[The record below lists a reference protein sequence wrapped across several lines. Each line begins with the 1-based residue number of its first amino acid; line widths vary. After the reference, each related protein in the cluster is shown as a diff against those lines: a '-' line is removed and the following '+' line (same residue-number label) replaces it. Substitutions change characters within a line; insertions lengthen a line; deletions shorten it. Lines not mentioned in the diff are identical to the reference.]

1 MTGKSIAFSLRDI
14 DGRVDIAYGI
24 NDDPK
29 RWGFHLFGPDWDIES
44 ARGFP
49 VLEAR
54 VRYRAEG
61 YAAFLGWIQVARFT
75 VRDDSAP
82 EAIWAAPDIGP
93 RSRDADGP
101 YTNFGIEPV
110 FFDATASDAS
120 DEEFLARTFLT
131 YTPDCLVSRVVEPL
145 CGFTWGY
152 DIEHGTVR
160 PRELRG
166 SSVDDWLEAVERLRL
181 RLPTWTFG
189 GDKWQPPAFDD

>member
-14 DGRVDIAYGI
+14 DGRVDISYGI

-54 VRYRAEG
+54 VRYPAEG
-61 YAAFLGWIQVARFT
+61 YAAFLGWIQVVCFT
-75 VRDDSAP
+75 VKDDSAP
-82 EAIWAAPDIGP
+82 ETIWAAPDKGP
-93 RSRDADGP
+93 RSRDASTP
-101 YTNFGIEPV
+101 YTSFGIEPV
-110 FFDATASDAS
+110 FFDAPTADTS

-131 YTPDCLVSRVVEPL
+131 YTPDCLVSPVVEPL

-152 DIEHGTVR
+152 RD
-160 PRELRG
+160 
-166 SSVDDWLEAVERLRL
+166 SSKSWDVFSLAGGLVGGAG
-181 RLPTWTFG
+181 G
-189 GDKWQPPAFDD
+189 GDPGRCGGFPP